1 MRRVKSAPENLA
13 KMSHNKKE
21 IKKTSSIFMSSA
33 NIPIIIEEKNNNN
46 YKLIK
51 SLKKN
56 VKTMGNLASD
66 AIVEVNYDNY
76 SLEETTLFAIIIN
89 YFSNNILKKNKLK
102 EMSSF
107 LAKSFVRYLIMLFI
121 HTQILHDKLD
131 NGILNTL
138 LLPPYI

>member
-89 YFSNNILKKNKLK
+89 YFSNNILKKK
-102 EMSSF
+102 
-107 LAKSFVRYLIMLFI
+107 
-121 HTQILHDKLD
+121 
-131 NGILNTL
+131 
-138 LLPPYI
+138 